1 MVCPHK
7 PRALNPEVCC
17 RESQLWD
24 LDDERKGGW
33 ERGENHNW
41 GRKGEKVEKSP
52 MESQTDRTQEKR
64 FPELWWSLVL
74 PKASTLAGERI
85 AGKRI
90 LGPSWFTGLAVLSPG
105 PLLHLS

>member
-52 MESQTDRTQEKR
+52 MESQLIFEGEEQLEDRYY
-64 FPELWWSLVL
+64 L
-74 PKASTLAGERI
+74 P
-85 AGKRI
+85 
-90 LGPSWFTGLAVLSPG
+90 
-105 PLLHLS
+105 PLL